1 MKAKKTGKRFDL
13 GLHAGYL
20 LTMEGGKANV
30 TENAFVGV
38 SGGVVTEVSRFQASH
53 RKACRKFIDA
63 SKRLLMPGLVNGH
76 THLPMTLFRG
86 VADDVSFHDW
96 LFERILPLEAKLV
109 SKQFVRDGIELALL
123 ECIRFGVTTVNE
135 MYFYCAEEADSIDKA
150 GLRAIVAQAMASFPL
165 PEDKVVGTDK
175 FAIVDKLR
183 KKYTKHSRLTIGY
196 GPHAPYSCDNALLQ
210 KVSDAAAKNG
220 APIHIHLSET
230 LKEVEE
236 SYKQHGMSP
245 VARVQKLGL
254 LRAGVTCAHCVH
266 LNEADRDLLQ
276 AGGASVIY
284 NPDSNA
290 KLGAGVAPVVDYL
303 RRGIPVSLGTDGS
316 ASNNDLSLFGA
327 MDIGTKLQKLVNAD
341 SSVFLAEQALSAA
354 TWGGAHAL
362 GLGEKTGSI
371 EVGKSA
377 DLAVIDLNF
386 PHLQPV
392 HDLVSQLVYSAQGCE
407 VAATIVEGKVLF
419 LDGKFLTLDAKKIY
433 AKAAAWQKKIK
444 KALSE
449 RA

>member
-1 MKAKKTGKRFDL
+1 MKATRFDL
-13 GLHAGYL
+13 GIHAGHL
-20 LTMEGGKANV
+20 LTMEGGKASI

-38 SGGVVTEVSRFQASH
+38 RGGTIEEISSFRPAH
-53 RKACRKFIDA
+53 RKASKKFLDA
-63 SKRLLMPGLVNGH
+63 SSRLLMPGLVNGH

-96 LFERILPLEAKLV
+96 LFERILPLEARLV

-135 MYFYCAEEADSIDKA
+135 MYFYSAEEADSIDKA
-150 GLRAIVAQAMASFPL
+150 GLRAIVAQTMASFPL
-165 PEDKVVGTDK
+165 PEDKVVGSDK
-175 FAIVDKLR
+175 FAIVEKLR
-183 KKYTKHSRLTIGY
+183 KKYAKHSRLTIGY
-196 GPHAPYSCDNALLQ
+196 GPHAPYSCDNLLLQ
-210 KVSDAAAKNG
+210 AVSDAARTNG

-230 LKEVEE
+230 AKEVKE
-236 SYKQHGMSP
+236 SLEQHSMTP
-245 VARVQKLGL
+245 VARVEKLGL
-254 LRAGVTCAHCVH
+254 LRPGVICAHCVH
-266 LNEADRDLLQ
+266 LDEKDRDLLQ
-276 AGGASVIY
+276 AGGAAVVY

-327 MDIGTKLQKLVNAD
+327 MDIGTKLQKLVNSD
-341 SSVFLAEQALSAA
+341 SSVFRAEQALSAA
-354 TWGGAHAL
+354 TWGGAKAL
-362 GLGEKTGSI
+362 GLGGKTGSI

-377 DLAVIDLNF
+377 DFAIIDLNF

-407 VAATIVEGKVLF
+407 VATTIVEGKILF
-419 LDGKFLTLDAKKIY
+419 HEGKFTTLNPKKIY

-444 KALSE
+444 KVLSE
-449 RA
+449 R